1 MRQVNI
7 VSGVIDDGF
16 FVELLDVYVEGM
28 VRVQDLHDDWY
39 RFLPEP
45 RILVGQRL
53 RRRFAIGDPVRV
65 AVQAVHVAIGRVEFA
80 LIRGGSRGRRRKGR

>member
-1 MRQVNI
+1 MI
-7 VSGVIDDGF
+7 EDGF

-28 VRVQDLHDDWY
+28 VRVQDLSDDWY

-53 RRRFAIGDPVRV
+53 KRRFAIGDPVRV
-65 AVQAVHVAIGRVEFA
+65 AVRAVHLAIGKVEFA
-80 LIRGGSRGRRRKGR
+80 LVRGGSRGRRKRP